1 MDKLRAMKT
10 FVAVA
15 ELGSFAKA
23 ARKLNVSAP
32 SVTRLVSELEEEL
45 GINLLQRTTRQV
57 TVTEIGHR
65 YLEDA
70 KAVLS
75 DIQVADEAAKGAH
88 GTPKGEIRVT
98 ASSMFGNLYVTPIIT
113 NYLELYPETIVNGL
127 FVDRVVNIIDEG
139 IDVSIRI
146 GELQDTNLIATR
158 VGSVEL
164 KICGSPE
171 YFKMNSIPE
180 NPKDLLGHNTI
191 GLTLGNFQSGW
202 NFSNGEIIKPNH
214 RLIFNSIP
222 AAISAAKSGWGL
234 ARVISYQ
241 IGPYLENGSL
251 KSVLEQFE
259 PEPIPIYVI
268 HNQGRKVSAKIRAF
282 IDLTVETLRANPI
295 FKSE

>member
-1 MDKLRAMKT
+1 MDKLRALNT

-15 ELGSFAKA
+15 ELRSFAKA

-32 SVTRLVSELEEEL
+32 SVTRLVGELEEEL
-45 GINLLQRTTRQV
+45 GINLLSRTTRQV

-75 DIQVADEAAKGAH
+75 DLQLADEAAQGAH

-113 NYLELYPETIVNGL
+113 KYLELYPETIVNGL
-127 FVDRVVNIIDEG
+127 FVDRIVNIIDEG

-146 GELQDTNLIATR
+146 GDLQDTNLIATR
-158 VGSVEL
+158 VGSVKL

-171 YFKMNSIPE
+171 YFKSNSMPE
-180 NPKDLLGHNTI
+180 KPKDLLGHNTI

-202 NFSNGEIIKPNH
+202 NFSNGEIIKPDH

-241 IGPYLENGSL
+241 IGPHLENGSL
-251 KSVLEQFE
+251 ESVLELFE

-282 IDLTVETLRANPI
+282 IDITVDTLRTNPI
-295 FKSE
+295 FKS

>member
-1 MDKLRAMKT
+1 MNT

-15 ELGSFAKA
+15 ELRSFAKA

-32 SVTRLVSELEEEL
+32 SVTRLVGELEEEL
-45 GINLLQRTTRQV
+45 GINLLSRTTRQV

-75 DIQVADEAAKGAH
+75 DLQLADEAAQGAH

-113 NYLELYPETIVNGL
+113 KYLELYPETIVNGL
-127 FVDRVVNIIDEG
+127 FVDRIVNIIDEG

-158 VGSVEL
+158 VGSVKL

-171 YFKMNSIPE
+171 YFKSNSMPE
-180 NPKDLLGHNTI
+180 KPKDLLGHNTI

-202 NFSNGEIIKPNH
+202 NFSNGEIIKPDH

-241 IGPYLENGSL
+241 IGPHLENGSL
-251 KSVLEQFE
+251 ESVLEQFE

-282 IDLTVETLRANPI
+282 IDITVDTLRANPI
-295 FKSE
+295 FKS